1 MLNMEFTTP
10 LAAFDI
16 EATGI
21 GTRTDRIVEICI
33 IKLMPDGTRSTHTYR
48 INPQIP
54 IPAEVVAIHGIT
66 DADVANCPTF
76 TELADELLAV
86 FAGCD
91 LVGYN
96 LLRFDIPMLVEE
108 FRRAGRTFDPEA
120 MRVIDVQRIFH
131 QREPRDLSAALKFYC
146 NREHSG
152 AHGAE
157 ADVVATID
165 VLQGQLEHYGDLP
178 RDVEELDKYCNQRD
192 PSWVDRSGRLR
203 WLNGEVTIN
212 FGRKKGVSLRELIQ
226 SDTGFIE
233 WILRSD
239 FPADVRDLIEA
250 AKLGNYPTAPV
261 APSAS

>member
-1 MLNMEFTTP
+1 MLNIELTAP
-10 LAAFDI
+10 LATFDI

-33 IKLMPDGTRSTHTYR
+33 IKLMPNKSQTTHTYR

-76 TELADELLAV
+76 TEVADELLALLE
-86 FAGCD
+86 GCD
-91 LVGYN
+91 LAGYN

-108 FRRAGRTFDPEA
+108 FRRAGRSFDPDA
-120 MRVIDVQRIFH
+120 VRVIDVQRIFH

-146 NREHSG
+146 GTEHSG

-157 ADVVATID
+157 ADVVATIQ
-165 VLQGQLEHYGDLP
+165 VLQGQLDRYEDLP
-178 RDVEELDKYCNQRD
+178 RDIEELDKYCNQRD
-192 PSWVDRSGRLR
+192 PSWVDRAGRLR
-203 WLNGEVTIN
+203 WLNGEVAIN

-226 SDTGFIE
+226 TDTGFID
-233 WILRSD
+233 WILRSE
-239 FPADVRDLIEA
+239 FPADVRDIIEA
-250 AKLGNYPTAPV
+250 ARVGNYPTAPT
-261 APSAS
+261 APPA

>member
-1 MLNMEFTTP
+1 MLKIDLTVP
-10 LAAFDI
+10 LATFDI

-33 IKLMPDGTRSTHTYR
+33 IKLMPDGTQTTHTYR

-54 IPAEVVAIHGIT
+54 IPAETTAIHGIT
-66 DADVANCPTF
+66 DADVATCPTF
-76 TELADELLAV
+76 TELADELLELLK
-86 FAGCD
+86 GCD
-91 LVGYN
+91 LAGYN

-108 FRRAGRTFDPEA
+108 FRRAGRKFDPDA
-120 MRVIDVQRIFH
+120 CRVIDVQRIFH

-146 NREHSG
+146 GTEHTG

-157 ADVVATID
+157 ADVVATIQ
-165 VLQGQLEHYGDLP
+165 VLQGQLERYQDLP
-178 RDVEELDKYCNQRD
+178 ADIEELDKYCNQRD

-203 WLNGEVTIN
+203 WLNGEVSIN
-212 FGRKKGVSLRELIQ
+212 FGRKKGISLRELIQ
-226 SDTGFIE
+226 TDSGFID

-250 AKLGNYPTAPV
+250 AREGNYPSPPAAPTA
-261 APSAS
+261 